1 MRELLM
7 EFGEWGVAFLMFL
20 QNILPLL
27 PSEVIMPLAGF
38 LATIGYMDMSAVVVA
53 GLLGSMLGH
62 LPWYFLGF
70 AMGEERLEAFVAK
83 HGHWIHLR
91 QIHVQKAGDWFD
103 RNSVKAVLLG
113 RLVPGLRTCVNI
125 PAGTTR
131 MSFLPYLVYT
141 LVGDAIWT
149 TLLATGGYLL
159 GRDYILIAGVMHIV
173 VMGAASAL
181 AAMFIFIWIRR
192 HAQSRRP
199 A

>member
-7 EFGEWGVAFLMFL
+7 QYGEWGVAFLMLL
-20 QNILPLL
+20 QNLLPVL

-53 GLLGSMLGH
+53 GLLGSLLGH

-70 AMGEERLEAFVAK
+70 ALGEERLEAFVAK

-91 QIHVQKAGDWFD
+91 QIHIRKAGAWFD

-125 PAGTTR
+125 PAGTSR
-131 MSFLPYLVYT
+131 MSFMPFILCT
-141 LVGDAIWT
+141 IVGDAIWT

-159 GRDYILIAGVMHIV
+159 GRDYLLIVGVMHIV
-173 VMGAASAL
+173 IMGVASAL
-181 AAMFIFIWIRR
+181 GALFIFFWIRR
-192 HAQSRRP
+192 QAQSRHP

>member
-7 EFGEWGVAFLMFL
+7 EYGEWGVGFLMLL
-20 QNILPLL
+20 QNLIPVL

-53 GLLGSMLGH
+53 GLLGSLLGH

-70 AMGEERLEAFVAK
+70 ALGEERLEAFVAK

-91 QIHVQKAGDWFD
+91 QIHIRKAGDWFE

-125 PAGTTR
+125 PAGTSR
-131 MSFLPYLVYT
+131 MSFMPFILYT
-141 LVGDAIWT
+141 IVGDAIWI

-159 GRDYILIAGVMHIV
+159 GRDYLVIMGVMHIV
-173 VMGAASAL
+173 IIAVAGAL
-181 AAMFIFIWIRR
+181 GAMFIFFWIRR